1 MKCPKC
7 HADNPEA
14 KQYGADCGTQVPAP
28 LLQDHPP
35 AITETLQTP
44 IRELPAGSAFA
55 GRLSSAKESWQR
67 GDVMIK
73 TGKIL
78 LALTGLLALAV
89 NASTDQTYAIKAGR
103 LVDGLGAEARANVVI
118 VVQGNKIA
126 AMGEK
131 AAVPKDAVLVD
142 LSDKTVLPGFIDI
155 HTHIML
161 DGGDDYGANLYKNS
175 MPFRAIQAVANVR
188 QVLWNGF
195 TALRD
200 VESEGAMYTDVDVK
214 RAIDKGI
221 VPGPR
226 LWVSTR
232 GLSIAGRYLPA
243 DYSWELDLFKGLQ
256 MVSGTDEC
264 LKAVREQVA
273 NGADWI
279 KIYVDWPTFI
289 DKDGGI
295 SGLTNFTRDEL
306 AVMVNEAHRL
316 KRNVAAHAI
325 SRDGI
330 KAALDAGVDSIEHG
344 CGFDDGLIE
353 QAVRQGTYW
362 CPTLL
367 VFEQKPSP
375 SVMQMLEIEY
385 KALNKAIKKGLKIV
399 LGTDSGCFPW
409 SVNQAKEFEYLVRKA
424 GFSPMDAIKAGTS
437 VAAELLGQSASI
449 GHLAPGMLADIV
461 AVPGDPLKDI
471 TALQRVMFV
480 MKDGQIFRQDK

>member
-1 MKCPKC
+1 MKKAGKC
-7 HADNPEA
+7 
-14 KQYGADCGTQVPAP
+14 
-28 LLQDHPP
+28 LL
-35 AITETLQTP
+35 IVLC
-44 IRELPAGSAFA
+44 LFF
-55 GRLSSAKESWQR
+55 
-67 GDVMIK
+67 
-73 TGKIL
+73 
-78 LALTGLLALAV
+78 LAV
-89 NASTDQTYAIKAGR
+89 FATADQTYALKAGR
-103 LVDGLGAEARANVVI
+103 LIDGRNAEVRRDVI
-118 VVQGNKIA
+118 IVIQGNKIA
-126 AMGEK
+126 AIGEK

-142 LSDKTVLPGFIDI
+142 LSDKTVLPGFIDV

-188 QVLWNGF
+188 RVLWNGF

-200 VESEGAMYTDVDVK
+200 VESEGAMYADVDVK
-214 RAIDKGI
+214 RAIDRGI

-232 GLSIAGRYLPA
+232 GLSIAGRYGPV

-264 LKAVREQVA
+264 LRAVREQVS

-279 KIYVDWPTFI
+279 KIYVDWPTYI

-316 KRNVAAHAI
+316 KRNVAAHAV

-344 CGFDDGLIE
+344 SGFDDGLIE
-353 QAVRQGTYW
+353 QAVRQGAYW

-367 VFEQKPSP
+367 VLEQKTSP
-375 SVMQMLEIEY
+375 SFRQELEIEY
-385 KALNKAIKKGLKIV
+385 KALNNALKKGLKIV

-409 SVNQAKEFEYLVRKA
+409 SVNQAKEFEYLVKKA
-424 GFSPMDAIKAGTS
+424 GFSHMDAIKAGTS
-437 VAAELLGQSASI
+437 VAAELLGQSASL

-461 AVPGDPLKDI
+461 AVPGDPLQDI

-480 MKDGQIFRQDK
+480 MKDGQIFRHDK